1 MTVATSERDNRSLKG
16 FLLVTRR
23 ASASSSS
30 RDDRQQG
37 DHLADIADPAL
48 RGGNAQL
55 RQDGQ

>member
-37 DHLADIADPAL
+37 DHLTDIVDPAFC
-48 RGGNAQL
+48 GGDA
-55 RQDGQ
+55 